1 MEQQE
6 TKRIFAKNLKAVL
19 ARNGVTQAELAEMMD
34 VAYSSVSSWCNGVK
48 IPRMDKI
55 EWIANHF
62 NIRKSDLIEERED
75 LPQGLL
81 PFDLKKVHRIPILG
95 RIAAGTPIYAQ
106 ENIEGYTYTELNN
119 GAEYFGLRVKGD
131 SMNAARIQD
140 GDIVIVRRQDIVENG
155 QIAVVLID
163 NQDATLKRFSRH
175 GDIVTLMPQS
185 TNPANQPFIYDLKQ
199 TNVKILGLVVKV
211 EFQPK

>member
-19 ARNGVTQAELAEMMD
+19 TRNGVTQAELAEMMD

-81 PFDLKKVHRIPILG
+81 PFDLKKIHRIPILG

-119 GAEYFGLRVKGD
+119 GAEYFGLRVIGVPDKYVMEEGGWSTDYVLKNNYQHTLSDGQKNAIKKRDEFFNAICNTICNTKKG
-131 SMNAARIQD
+131 
-140 GDIVIVRRQDIVENG
+140 GG
-155 QIAVVLID
+155 
-163 NQDATLKRFSRH
+163 
-175 GDIVTLMPQS
+175 
-185 TNPANQPFIYDLKQ
+185 
-199 TNVKILGLVVKV
+199 
-211 EFQPK
+211 